1 MRARSGHRTAA
12 GFHLHHVILAT
23 CAAPLFLGG
32 LLSDIAYARTYEIQ
46 WLNFAAWL
54 IAGAMVF
61 AGLALAW
68 SLVEV
73 ALDRGRHRR
82 RLIGLLLLLAIFIL
96 GLLNSFMHARDA
108 WGAMPSGLVM
118 SMVLAVLSVAAVW
131 FTASGPRL
139 GATA

>member
-1 MRARSGHRTAA
+1 MVAA
-12 GFHLHHVILAT
+12 PSRLERPLHPLHAVLVD

-46 WLNFAAWL
+46 WLNFASWL

-61 AGLALAW
+61 TGFALAW
-68 SLVEV
+68 SVIEV
-73 ALDRGRHRR
+73 VLGPARRGRA
-82 RLIGLLLLLAIFIL
+82 LIVALLLLAMFVI

-118 SMVLAVLSVAAVW
+118 SFILIALAVAAVW
-131 FTASGPRL
+131 FSIASSRA
-139 GATA
+139 GATS